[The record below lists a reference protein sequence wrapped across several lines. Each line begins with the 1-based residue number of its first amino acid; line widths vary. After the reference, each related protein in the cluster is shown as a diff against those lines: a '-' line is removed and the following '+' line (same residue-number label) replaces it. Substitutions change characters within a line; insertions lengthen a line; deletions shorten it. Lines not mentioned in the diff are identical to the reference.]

1 LRKCKSEEFFVW
13 NGGGWVAF
21 LLFMRDRRGWG
32 DWGPLEVRLWL
43 PRIGYLVDQSVY
55 FKLALPRGNFQ
66 KKNSSKC
73 FKMLQNFSKML
84 QISQKCFKML

>member
-1 LRKCKSEEFFVW
+1 VW

-55 FKLALPRGNFQ
+55 FKFALSRGNFQ
-66 KKNSSKC
+66 RKL
-73 FKMLQNFSKML
+73 FKMLQNASKVFKNVL
-84 QISQKCFKML
+84 KCFKISQKCFKML